1 MHHHGQY
8 ACTDDDPCY
17 QRCISD
23 TSARAMPTAARHAA
37 QHPHDHAASSTQPQ
51 QPQRLQ
57 LRVLVRSRGQAAG
70 LLGLEQQARAVTA
83 RRWPLCAMQAG
94 AWLWHGPAAAV
105 RHETCRFGAGVRSAA
120 AKCYARCSHV
130 SPSQAKLAYTGPSGW
145 PRLTA
150 PPPPYPPTEA

>member
-17 QRCISD
+17 QHWQPRCISD

-57 LRVLVRSRGQAAG
+57 LRVLVRSRRWAAG
-70 LLGLEQQARAVTA
+70 LLGLENQARAATA
-83 RRWPLCAMQAG
+83 TRCPLCAMQAG
-94 AWLWHGPAAAV
+94 AWLRHGPAAGV
-105 RHETCRFGAGVRSAA
+105 RHESCSFGAGVRSAA

-130 SPSQAKLAYTGPSGW
+130 SLSRQVRPSWPVLAPQAGPD
-145 PRLTA
+145 
-150 PPPPYPPTEA
+150 